1 MKKFSILFF
10 IVSTLI
16 FAQQKDPNKLL
27 NRIEEKFNK
36 VKDYEVDVL
45 VKLDFEMIKIPE
57 SKAKIYFKQPDK
69 IKIDSKGF
77 AMLPK
82 QSTNFS
88 PTQFLKGDF
97 TALYVRS
104 ETVDNRKL
112 DVIKIIPNSDSTE
125 VILSTL
131 WIDDAEQLIRKV
143 ETTGRR
149 SGTIHIFVDYNG
161 NKFGLPSQI
170 KFEFNLG
177 SIQIPEDP
185 RQQKEKTEDEK
196 RPRGRQQL
204 SGSVIIYYSKYKV
217 NQGIADSFFDEKKE
231 KN

>member
-82 QSTNFS
+82 QSTSFS

-112 DVIKIIPNSDSTE
+112 DVIKIIPNSDSTD

-204 SGSVIIYYSKYKV
+204 SGSVIIYYSNYKV